1 MNTEP
6 VKTTMRGLEASIT
19 GGATVVT
26 ATAALTSAV
35 LLLVSQLLIQFGM
48 GEIPLAIQAQI
59 VTVLTVGVAWWE
71 VVKAKGKIREASVEL
86 REEVTP
92 WHPSVGAMTPA
103 PSEPVDANFAGENLA
118 G

>member
-6 VKTTMRGLEASIT
+6 VKTTMRGLDASIQ

-26 ATAALTSAV
+26 ATAALASAIM
-35 LLLVSQLLIQFGM
+35 LLASQLLIQFGL
-48 GEIPLAIQAQI
+48 GEIPLAIQAQV
-59 VTVLTVGVAWWE
+59 VTVLTVGMVWWE
-71 VVKAKGKIREASVEL
+71 VVKSKRKIREASAEL

-103 PSEPVDANFAGENLA
+103 PSDPIDAIFLDEPAAG
-118 G
+118 